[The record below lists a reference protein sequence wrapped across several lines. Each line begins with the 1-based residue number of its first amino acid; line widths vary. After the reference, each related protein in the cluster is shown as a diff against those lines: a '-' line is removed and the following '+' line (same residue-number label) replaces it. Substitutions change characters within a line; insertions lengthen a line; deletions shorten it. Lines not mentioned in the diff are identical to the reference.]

1 MSSERMWHSSL
12 SCHHVSIQ
20 GALMQVD
27 LDMMLLELSIANT
40 ASLSLFASFIEHS
53 YSCKISQL
61 NQSKA

>member
-27 LDMMLLELSIANT
+27 LGMLLLEVNITDT
-40 ASLSLFASFIEHS
+40 ASLCLFAQLI
-53 YSCKISQL
+53 YKISQL